1 MCFLLFMAFS
11 LCVEAL
17 HSLIEPES
25 EHKHYLVLSS
35 MTNLGVNLV
44 GVLFFHQYARVRV
57 AYRNSQ
63 DMNMHAIF
71 LHVASDS
78 VRSGGTVLSLWLL
91 ALGVPAAEAI
101 VDVMMAAA
109 VFGLA
114 LPLFQ
119 ATSRTLLQGV
129 PRTVERLALAKCLRD
144 AGAGEGVLEV
154 REPRFW
160 ELRPGALVGTL
171 TVRVGREADEQRALR
186 HVHSVF
192 YNNLGPLNLTVQVGK
207 LDKGCN
213 KHTEKTLDGYFV
225 SNVAP
230 SPNCVDVA
238 ETETCQ
244 STVYKLAVL
253 YGQNECRRRNNT
265 DVSSVYGSMSTLLS
279 QDSIQKCYRRGGG
292 GEHCFLRSGANDEK
306 KRIGSS

>member
-1 MCFLLFMAFS
+1 MEVLAAFTNMCFLLFMAFS

-192 YNNLGPLNLTVQVGK
+192 YNNLGPLNLTVQV
-207 LDKGCN
+207 
-213 KHTEKTLDGYFV
+213 EK
-225 SNVAP
+225 A
-230 SPNCVDVA
+230 
-238 ETETCQ
+238 
-244 STVYKLAVL
+244 
-253 YGQNECRRRNNT
+253 
-265 DVSSVYGSMSTLLS
+265 
-279 QDSIQKCYRRGGG
+279 
-292 GEHCFLRSGANDEK
+292 
-306 KRIGSS
+306 